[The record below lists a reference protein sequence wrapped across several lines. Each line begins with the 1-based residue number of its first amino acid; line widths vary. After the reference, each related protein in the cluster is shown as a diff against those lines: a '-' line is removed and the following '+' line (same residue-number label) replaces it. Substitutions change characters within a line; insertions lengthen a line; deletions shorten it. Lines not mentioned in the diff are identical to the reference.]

1 MTWRALP
8 VGEPSTI
15 FIHLGALAWHGNC
28 SETLSVSL
36 INASA
41 QWYET
46 LVKIT
51 LLSVQSEHDLVVSR
65 LNSHWRKGG
74 LGHKAA
80 QNIKVLPSRLLHSS
94 MAFSPTTSWLLAIL
108 A

>member
-1 MTWRALP
+1 MRFSKKRMTWSALP

-51 LLSVQSEHDLVVSR
+51 LLSVQSELDLVVSR
-65 LNSHWRKGG
+65 LNS
-74 LGHKAA
+74 
-80 QNIKVLPSRLLHSS
+80 P
-94 MAFSPTTSWLLAIL
+94 LA
-108 A
+108 